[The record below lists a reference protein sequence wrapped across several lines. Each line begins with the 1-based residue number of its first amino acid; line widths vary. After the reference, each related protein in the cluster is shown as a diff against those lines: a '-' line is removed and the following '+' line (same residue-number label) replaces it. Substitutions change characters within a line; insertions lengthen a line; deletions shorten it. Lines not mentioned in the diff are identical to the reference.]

1 MKLSTR
7 YQARGLVRII
17 SGTTRAM
24 AGRICSNRTMGVKGR
39 FECLA
44 GRFQRKVGKVQGM
57 CGL

>member
-17 SGTTRAM
+17 RGTAKAM
-24 AGRICSNRTMGVKGR
+24 AGRISSNTTLGVRGR

-44 GRFQRKVGKVQGM
+44 GRFQWKVGKFQGM